1 MCGFATQL
9 RHVSSIG
16 HLPFGRLWYEKSE
29 VQKQRLVDWKY
40 CVRNAPMTRSIRD
53 LLLISKPVEFEE
65 VRTVRLALPLRS
77 DQDVRKENPGS
88 GILPS
93 LGHF

>member
-1 MCGFATQL
+1 VAFTTQL
-9 RHVSSIG
+9 RHFSSIG
-16 HLPFGRLWYEKSE
+16 HLPFGWLWHEKPE

-40 CVRNAPMTRSIRD
+40 CVRSAPMSRSIQD

-65 VRTVRLALPLRS
+65 VRTVRLALPLTPV
-77 DQDVRKENPGS
+77 QDVLKENPGS

-93 LGHF
+93 LEYF